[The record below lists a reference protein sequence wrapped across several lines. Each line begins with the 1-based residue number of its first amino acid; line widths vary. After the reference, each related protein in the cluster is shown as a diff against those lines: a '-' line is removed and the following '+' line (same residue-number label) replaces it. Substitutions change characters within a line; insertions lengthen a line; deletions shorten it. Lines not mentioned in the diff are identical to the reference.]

1 MALFEVKFTTT
12 ARDDAKKAFRK
23 QPHKKKKARK
33 ALKLL
38 SEVGP
43 DYPSLCTHQM
53 QGRKI
58 DGDAVWISYVENK
71 TPGAWRIHWMY
82 WGRDTIRVLYLGPHT

>member
-1 MALFEVKFTTT
+1 MALFTVNFTTT

-33 ALKLL
+33 ALRLL
-38 SEVGP
+38 AEKGP

-53 QGRKI
+53 QGRTI

-82 WGRDTIRVLYLGPHT
+82 WGKDAIRVLYIGPHT